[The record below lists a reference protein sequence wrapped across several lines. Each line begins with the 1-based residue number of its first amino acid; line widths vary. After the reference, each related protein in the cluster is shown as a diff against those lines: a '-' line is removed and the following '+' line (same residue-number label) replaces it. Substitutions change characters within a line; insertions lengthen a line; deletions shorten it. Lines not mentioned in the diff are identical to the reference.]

1 MAINIPIVSEFNNAG
16 LKKAQKEFQ
25 RLEKTSQKVGFAL
38 KKAFVPATAAFGGL
52 AAAAIPAINAASDLE
67 ESMSKV
73 GVIFGEGA
81 KEVEAFAE
89 TAAKALG
96 QSKQDVLEAA
106 GTFGTFGKAA
116 GLAGTDLAEFSNG
129 MTALASDVASF
140 NNAEPDEVIQA
151 MGAALRGEAEP
162 MRRFGV
168 LLNDAT
174 LKAEAMA
181 LGIYDGNGALTDQQ
195 KILAAQQA
203 IFKQT
208 ADAQG
213 DFARTSEGLAN
224 QTRIM
229 KAQFEN
235 VKAELGAAL
244 LPVVLAIL
252 PVFSKLADFVGDNT
266 DIVIKL
272 AAAVGGLSAAI
283 IVANIGMKIY
293 TATTAIATAAQW
305 AFNTAVG
312 AIALPIAAVVAF
324 TAALV
329 ALERASDKASRT
341 FRILL
346 PGINGISDGIS
357 WLQKQT
363 EDVNEELGAWNQTI
377 DEGRRAAGDMY
388 ESVREA
394 GNGVDKARGQFERAI
409 GPTQEYRQSTKEAA
423 TESKK
428 LAERVDILWSSMDE
442 LYRSMFELNPEL
454 KRYMDQLDREQAVR
468 DFNDTVA
475 EFKQIAENNAVGS
488 REWEEANRKVY
499 EELINLIET
508 YGTIPQTIQSEL
520 KILVDTGQLDAAIAK
535 ADRLAEGLRLARA
548 EGSPAYGGG
557 IPSFGDLQAALG
569 GSGFVASTPIAP
581 PVPTISAP
589 APAAAGAG
597 QNIVVNVS
605 TLQPTPETGRVIVD
619 SIRQANRTSGSSFF
633 DLRPLGRIT

>member
-1 MAINIPIVSEFNNAG
+1 MAINVPIVSEFSDRG
-16 LKKAQKEFQ
+16 LKKAMSEFK
-25 RLEKTSQKVGFAL
+25 RLETASQKTGFVL
-38 KKAFVPATAAFGGL
+38 KKAFLPASAALGGL

-174 LKAEAMA
+174 LKTEAMA

-203 IFKQT
+203 ILKQT
-208 ADAQG
+208 TDAQG

-229 KAQFEN
+229 KAQFED
-235 VKAELGAAL
+235 VKAELGKAL
-244 LPVVLAIL
+244 LPIVLKIL
-252 PVFSKLADFVGDNT
+252 PVFAKLADFVGNNT
-266 DIVIKL
+266 DIIIKL
-272 AAAVGGLSAAI
+272 AAAVGGLSAVI
-283 IVANIGMKIY
+283 VVANFGMKIY

-312 AIALPIAAVVAF
+312 AIALPIVAVVAF

-346 PGINGISDGIS
+346 PGINGLSDGIS

-363 EDVNEELGAWNQTI
+363 EDVNEEWAAWNQTL
-377 DEGRRAAGDMY
+377 DEGRRAAGNMY
-388 ESVREA
+388 PEIDETAKSVEDLMQEATEAAGAQLELAESINAVYEEVKKV
-394 GNGVDKARGQFERAI
+394 NPQFERMLELLDLEDDVEQLRNEFDKY
-409 GPTQEYRQSTKEAA
+409 QETLSNTEASTREIEQAQRNLTREILETLSA
-423 TESKK
+423 HGLLK
-428 LAERVDILWSSMDE
+428 LA
-442 LYRSMFELNPEL
+442 FE
-454 KRYMDQLDREQAVR
+454 
-468 DFNDTVA
+468 
-475 EFKQIAENNAVGS
+475 ENLMI
-488 REWEEANRKVY
+488 K
-499 EELINLIET
+499 INT
-508 YGTIPQTIQSEL
+508 A
-520 KILVDTGQLDAAIAK
+520 DLDAAYAS
-535 ADRLAEGLRLARA
+535 AMRVLNAFQQMRA
-548 EGSPAYGGG
+548 ISSG
-557 IPSFGDLQAALG
+557 AAP
-569 GSGFVASTPIAP
+569 ASTYI
-581 PVPTISAP
+581 PTANELDFRTGNVQTIDIRPTGTATRDLTS
-589 APAAAGAG
+589 G
-597 QNIVVNVS
+597 QLQNVTVNVS
-605 TLQPTPETGRVIVD
+605 TINPTQEVGEAVVKA
-619 SIRQANRTSGSSFF
+619 IRNYNRTSGSAQIGVSR
-633 DLRPLGRIT
+633 L

>member
-38 KKAFVPATAAFGGL
+38 KKAFLPASAALGGL
-52 AAAAIPAINAASDLE
+52 AAAAIPAINAASDVE

-174 LKAEAMA
+174 LRAEAMA

-203 IFKQT
+203 ILKQT
-208 ADAQG
+208 TDAQG

-229 KAQFEN
+229 KAQFED
-235 VKAELGAAL
+235 VKAELGKAL
-244 LPVVLAIL
+244 LPVVLSIL
-252 PVFSKLADFVGDNT
+252 PVFAKLADFVGENT

-272 AAAVGGLSAAI
+272 AAVVGGLSAAI
-283 IVANIGMKIY
+283 VVANFGMKIY
-293 TATTAIATAAQW
+293 TATTTIATAAQW

-363 EDVNEELGAWNQTI
+363 EDINEEWAAWNQTL
-377 DEGRRAAGDMY
+377 DEGRRAAGNMY
-388 ESVREA
+388 PEIDKTSQSVEELMEEA
-394 GNGVDKARGQFERAI
+394 
-409 GPTQEYRQSTKEAA
+409 TEAA
-423 TESKK
+423 NAQLE
-428 LAERVDILWSSMDE
+428 LAQSVNSVYEEIKQ
-442 LYRSMFELNPEL
+442 LNPEL
-454 KRYMDQLDREQAVR
+454 VEMLGLLDIQDDIEKLR
-468 DFNDTVA
+468 T
-475 EFKQIAENNAVGS
+475 EFDNYNEVIAESSGNV
-488 REWEEANRKVY
+488 RELQQAERDLTRA
-499 EELINLIET
+499 IIET
-508 YGTIPQTIQSEL
+508 LNAHQLLTLAFDKQL
-520 KILVDTGQLDAAIAK
+520 KIKIDTGDLDAAYAS
-535 ADRLAEGLRLARA
+535 ALRVLNAFQQVQQVSAGQRP
-548 EGSPAYGGG
+548 STY
-557 IPSFGDLQAALG
+557 IPPRDELG
-569 GSGFVASTPIAP
+569 FLSAPPVASTTITPVASITRAP
-581 PVPTISAP
+581 S
-589 APAAAGAG
+589 GAV
-597 QNIVVNVS
+597 QNVTVNVN
-605 TLQPTPETGRVIVD
+605 TPTPTEEIGKVVVD
-619 SIRQANRTSGSSFF
+619 SIRKYNRASGSANIGV
-633 DLRPLGRIT
+633 LRL

>member
-38 KKAFVPATAAFGGL
+38 KKAFLPASAALGGL

-174 LKAEAMA
+174 LRAEAMA

-203 IFKQT
+203 ILKQT
-208 ADAQG
+208 TDAQG

-229 KAQFEN
+229 KAQFED
-235 VKAELGAAL
+235 VKAELGKAL

-252 PVFSKLADFVGDNT
+252 PVFAKLADFIGDNT

-272 AAAVGGLSAAI
+272 AAVVGGLSAAI
-283 IVANIGMKIY
+283 VAANFGMKIY
-293 TATTAIATAAQW
+293 TATTTIATAAQW

-312 AIALPIAAVVAF
+312 AIALPIVAVVAF

-363 EDVNEELGAWNQTI
+363 EDVNEEWAAWNQTL
-377 DEGRRAAGDMY
+377 DEGRRAAGNMY
-388 ESVREA
+388 PEIDKTSQSVEDLMEEA
-394 GNGVDKARGQFERAI
+394 
-409 GPTQEYRQSTKEAA
+409 TEAA
-423 TESKK
+423 GAQLELAQSVNKVYDEVKK
-428 LAERVDILWSSMDE
+428 
-442 LYRSMFELNPEL
+442 LNPEL
-454 KRYMDQLDREQAVR
+454 DAMLARLDREDQ
-468 DFNDTVA
+468 
-475 EFKQIAENNAVGS
+475 
-488 REWEEANRKVY
+488 
-499 EELINLIET
+499 IET
-508 YGTIPQTIQSEL
+508 FQRAIDDYREAIADSSLSTREQEQALRDVQREL
-520 KILVDTGQLDAAIAK
+520 LRTLEAFGVLSDALAKGIKLKFDTGNIEAAIAS
-535 ADRLAEGLRLARA
+535 ANRVIDAYNRVLAISEGGA
-548 EGSPAYGGG
+548 P
-557 IPSFGDLQAALG
+557 
-569 GSGFVASTPIAP
+569 ASTYIPPRDELNFLSAP
-581 PVPTISAP
+581 PVATTTITPVASITRAP
-589 APAAAGAG
+589 SGAV
-597 QNIVVNVS
+597 QNVTVNVN
-605 TLQPTPETGRVIVD
+605 TPTPTEEIGKVVVD
-619 SIRQANRTSGSSFF
+619 SIRKYNRTSGSS
-633 DLRPLGRIT
+633 II

>member
-38 KKAFVPATAAFGGL
+38 KKAFLPASAALGGL

-174 LKAEAMA
+174 LRAEAMA

-203 IFKQT
+203 ILKQT
-208 ADAQG
+208 TDAQG

-229 KAQFEN
+229 KAQFED
-235 VKAELGAAL
+235 VKAELGKAL
-244 LPVVLAIL
+244 LPIVLKIL
-252 PVFSKLADFVGDNT
+252 PVFAKLADFVGNNT
-266 DIVIKL
+266 DIIIKL

-283 IVANIGMKIY
+283 VVANFGMKIY

-346 PGINGISDGIS
+346 PGINGLSDGIT

-363 EDVNEELGAWNQTI
+363 EDVNEEWAAWNQTL
-377 DEGRRAAGDMY
+377 DEGRRAAGNMY
-388 ESVREA
+388 PEIDQTAKSVEDLMQEA
-394 GNGVDKARGQFERAI
+394 TEAAGAQLELAGSINAVYEEVKKVNPQFERMLELLDLEDDVEQLRNEFDKY
-409 GPTQEYRQSTKEAA
+409 QETLSNTEASTRE
-423 TESKK
+423 
-428 LAERVDILWSSMDE
+428 I
-442 LYRSMFELNPEL
+442 
-454 KRYMDQLDREQAVR
+454 EQAQR
-468 DFNDTVA
+468 NLTREILETLAAHGLLKVA
-475 EFKQIAENNAVGS
+475 FEENLMI
-488 REWEEANRKVY
+488 K
-499 EELINLIET
+499 INT
-508 YGTIPQTIQSEL
+508 A
-520 KILVDTGQLDAAIAK
+520 DLDAAYASAMRVLNAFQQMRAISSGA
-535 ADRLAEGLRLARA
+535 APGSTYVPPREELRFLGAEPV
-548 EGSPAYGGG
+548 STTT
-557 IPSFGDLQAALG
+557 I
-569 GSGFVASTPIAP
+569 TPISSITRSP
-581 PVPTISAP
+581 S
-589 APAAAGAG
+589 GAI
-597 QNIVVNVS
+597 QNVTVNVN
-605 TLQPTPETGRVIVD
+605 TPTPTEEIGKVVVD
-619 SIRQANRTSGSSFF
+619 SIRKYNRASGSASIGV
-633 DLRPLGRIT
+633 LRL

>member
-38 KKAFVPATAAFGGL
+38 KKAFLPASAALGGL

-174 LKAEAMA
+174 LRAEAMA

-203 IFKQT
+203 ILKQT
-208 ADAQG
+208 TDAQG

-229 KAQFEN
+229 KAQFED
-235 VKAELGAAL
+235 VKAELGKAL
-244 LPVVLAIL
+244 LPVVLSIL
-252 PVFSKLADFVGDNT
+252 PVFAKLADFVGENT

-272 AAAVGGLSAAI
+272 AAVVGGLSAAI
-283 IVANIGMKIY
+283 VVANFGMKIY
-293 TATTAIATAAQW
+293 TATTTIATAAQW

-363 EDVNEELGAWNQTI
+363 EDINEEWAAWNQTL
-377 DEGRRAAGDMY
+377 DEGRRAAGNMY
-388 ESVREA
+388 PEIDKTSQSVDELMTEA
-394 GNGVDKARGQFERAI
+394 VEATKAQLKLAGSINAVYEEVKKVNPQFERMLELLDLEDDVEQLR
-409 GPTQEYRQSTKEAA
+409 TEFDKYQETLANTESSTREIEQAQRDLTREILQTLAAHGLLKLAFEEQLMIKINTGDLEAA
-423 TESKK
+423 YAS
-428 LAERVDILWSSMDE
+428 AMRVLNAFQQVRAISSGAAPGSTYVPPRDE
-442 LYRSMFELNPEL
+442 L
-454 KRYMDQLDREQAVR
+454 
-468 DFNDTVA
+468 
-475 EFKQIAENNAVGS
+475 
-488 REWEEANRKVY
+488 
-499 EELINLIET
+499 
-508 YGTIPQTIQSEL
+508 
-520 KILVDTGQLDAAIAK
+520 
-535 ADRLAEGLRLARA
+535 
-548 EGSPAYGGG
+548 
-557 IPSFGDLQAALG
+557 
-569 GSGFVASTPIAP
+569 GFLSAP
-581 PVPTISAP
+581 PVATTTITPVASITRAP
-589 APAAAGAG
+589 SGAV
-597 QNIVVNVS
+597 QNVTVNVN
-605 TLQPTPETGRVIVD
+605 TPTPTEEIGKVVVD
-619 SIRQANRTSGSSFF
+619 SIRKYNRTSGSSAIGV
-633 DLRPLGRIT
+633 LRL

>member
-174 LKAEAMA
+174 LRAEAMA

-203 IFKQT
+203 ILKQT

-229 KAQFEN
+229 KAQFED
-235 VKAELGAAL
+235 VKAELGKAL
-244 LPVVLAIL
+244 LPIVLAIL

-272 AAAVGGLSAAI
+272 AAAIGGLSAVI
-283 IVANIGMKIY
+283 IAANIGMKIY

-312 AIALPIAAVVAF
+312 AIALPIVAVVAF
-324 TAALV
+324 TSALV

-363 EDVNEELGAWNQTI
+363 EDVNEEWAAWNQTL
-377 DEGRRAAGDMY
+377 DEGRRAAGNMY
-388 ESVREA
+388 PEIDETAKSVEDLMQEA
-394 GNGVDKARGQFERAI
+394 
-409 GPTQEYRQSTKEAA
+409 TEAA
-423 TESKK
+423 GAQLE
-428 LAERVDILWSSMDE
+428 LANSVNQVYEEVRK
-442 LYRSMFELNPEL
+442 LNPEL
-454 KRYMDQLDREQAVR
+454 VEMLRLLDVQDDIEKLR
-468 DFNDTVA
+468 T
-475 EFKQIAENNAVGS
+475 EFDNYNEVIAESSGNV
-488 REWEEANRKVY
+488 RELQQAERDLTRA
-499 EELINLIET
+499 IIET
-508 YGTIPQTIQSEL
+508 LSAHGLLTLAFDKQL
-520 KILVDTGQLDAAIAK
+520 KIKIDTGDLDAAYAS
-535 ADRLAEGLRLARA
+535 ALRVLNAFQQVQQVSAGQR
-548 EGSPAYGGG
+548 
-557 IPSFGDLQAALG
+557 PSTYVPPRDELG
-569 GSGFVASTPIAP
+569 FLSAP
-581 PVPTISAP
+581 PVATTTITPVSSITRAP
-589 APAAAGAG
+589 SGAV
-597 QNIVVNVS
+597 QNVTVNVN
-605 TLQPTPETGRVIVD
+605 TPTPTEEIGKVVVD
-619 SIRQANRTSGSSFF
+619 SIRKYNRSSGSATIGV
-633 DLRPLGRIT
+633 LRL

>member
-52 AAAAIPAINAASDLE
+52 AAAAIPAINAASDRE

-174 LKAEAMA
+174 LRAEAMA

-203 IFKQT
+203 ILKQT

-229 KAQFEN
+229 KAQFED
-235 VKAELGAAL
+235 VKAELGKAL
-244 LPVVLAIL
+244 LPIVLRIL
-252 PVFSKLADFVGDNT
+252 PVFAKLADFVGDNT

-272 AAAVGGLSAAI
+272 AAAIGGLSAVI
-283 IVANIGMKIY
+283 IAANIGMKIY

-312 AIALPIAAVVAF
+312 AIALPIVAVVAF

-346 PGINGISDGIS
+346 PGINGISEGIS

-363 EDVNEELGAWNQTI
+363 EDVNEEWAAWNQTL
-377 DEGRRAAGDMY
+377 DEGRRAAGNMY
-388 ESVREA
+388 PEIDQTAKSVEDLMEEA
-394 GNGVDKARGQFERAI
+394 TEAAGAQLELANSINQVYEEVKKVNPQFERMLELLDLEDDVEQLRNEFDKYKETLSNTEA
-409 GPTQEYRQSTKEAA
+409 STREIEQAQRNLTREILETLAA
-423 TESKK
+423 HGLLK
-428 LAERVDILWSSMDE
+428 LA
-442 LYRSMFELNPEL
+442 FE
-454 KRYMDQLDREQAVR
+454 
-468 DFNDTVA
+468 
-475 EFKQIAENNAVGS
+475 ENLMI
-488 REWEEANRKVY
+488 K
-499 EELINLIET
+499 INT
-508 YGTIPQTIQSEL
+508 A
-520 KILVDTGQLDAAIAK
+520 DLDAAYAS
-535 ADRLAEGLRLARA
+535 AMRVLNAFQQMRA
-548 EGSPAYGGG
+548 ISSGAAPGSTYVP
-557 IPSFGDLQAALG
+557 PREETRFLS
-569 GSGFVASTPIAP
+569 AP
-581 PVPTISAP
+581 PVATTTITPVSSITRSP
-589 APAAAGAG
+589 SGAV
-597 QNIVVNVS
+597 QNVTVNVN
-605 TLQPTPETGRVIVD
+605 TPTPTEEIGKVVVD
-619 SIRQANRTSGSSFF
+619 SIRKYNRASGSANIGV
-633 DLRPLGRIT
+633 LRL

>member
-38 KKAFVPATAAFGGL
+38 KKAFLPASAALGGL

-174 LKAEAMA
+174 LRAEAMA

-203 IFKQT
+203 ILKQT
-208 ADAQG
+208 TDAQG

-229 KAQFEN
+229 KAQFED
-235 VKAELGAAL
+235 VKAELGKAL

-252 PVFSKLADFVGDNT
+252 PVFAKLADFIGDNT

-272 AAAVGGLSAAI
+272 AAVVGGLSAAI
-283 IVANIGMKIY
+283 VAANFGMKIY
-293 TATTAIATAAQW
+293 TATTTIATAAQW

-312 AIALPIAAVVAF
+312 AIALPIVAVVAF

-363 EDVNEELGAWNQTI
+363 EDVNEEWAAWNQTL
-377 DEGRRAAGDMY
+377 DEGRRAAGNMY
-388 ESVREA
+388 PEIDKTSQSVEDLMEEA
-394 GNGVDKARGQFERAI
+394 
-409 GPTQEYRQSTKEAA
+409 TEAA
-423 TESKK
+423 GAQLELAQSVNKVYDEVKK
-428 LAERVDILWSSMDE
+428 
-442 LYRSMFELNPEL
+442 LNPEL
-454 KRYMDQLDREQAVR
+454 DAMLARLDREDQ
-468 DFNDTVA
+468 
-475 EFKQIAENNAVGS
+475 
-488 REWEEANRKVY
+488 
-499 EELINLIET
+499 IET
-508 YGTIPQTIQSEL
+508 FQRAIDDYREAIADSSLSTREQEQALRDVQREL
-520 KILVDTGQLDAAIAK
+520 LRTLEAFGVLSDALAKGIKLKFDTGNIEAAIAS
-535 ADRLAEGLRLARA
+535 ANRVIDAYNRVLAISEGGA
-548 EGSPAYGGG
+548 P
-557 IPSFGDLQAALG
+557 
-569 GSGFVASTPIAP
+569 ASTYIPPRDELNFLSAP
-581 PVPTISAP
+581 PVATTTITPVASITRAP
-589 APAAAGAG
+589 SGAV
-597 QNIVVNVS
+597 QNVTVNVN
-605 TLQPTPETGRVIVD
+605 TPTPTEEIGKVVVD
-619 SIRQANRTSGSSFF
+619 SIRKYNRTSGSSTIGV
-633 DLRPLGRIT
+633 LRL

>member
-16 LKKAQKEFQ
+16 LKKAQKDFQ

-38 KKAFVPATAAFGGL
+38 KKAFLPASAALGGL

-106 GTFGTFGKAA
+106 GTFGTFGTAA

-174 LKAEAMA
+174 LRAEAMA

-203 IFKQT
+203 ILKQT
-208 ADAQG
+208 TDAQG

-229 KAQFEN
+229 KAQFED
-235 VKAELGAAL
+235 VKAELGKAL
-244 LPVVLAIL
+244 LPIVLKIL
-252 PVFSKLADFVGDNT
+252 PVFAKLADFVGNNT
-266 DIVIKL
+266 DIIIKL

-283 IVANIGMKIY
+283 VVANFGMKIY

-346 PGINGISDGIS
+346 PGINGLSDGIT

-363 EDVNEELGAWNQTI
+363 EDVNEEWAAWNQTL
-377 DEGRRAAGDMY
+377 DEGRRAAGNMY
-388 ESVREA
+388 PEIDQTAKSVEDLMQEA
-394 GNGVDKARGQFERAI
+394 TEAAGAQLELAGSINAVYEEVKKVNPQFERMLELLDLEDDVEQLRNEFDKY
-409 GPTQEYRQSTKEAA
+409 QETLSNTEASTREIEQAQRNLTREILETLAA
-423 TESKK
+423 HGLLK
-428 LAERVDILWSSMDE
+428 LA
-442 LYRSMFELNPEL
+442 FE
-454 KRYMDQLDREQAVR
+454 
-468 DFNDTVA
+468 
-475 EFKQIAENNAVGS
+475 ENLMI
-488 REWEEANRKVY
+488 K
-499 EELINLIET
+499 INT
-508 YGTIPQTIQSEL
+508 A
-520 KILVDTGQLDAAIAK
+520 DLDAAYASAMRVLNAFQQMRAISSGA
-535 ADRLAEGLRLARA
+535 APGSTYVPPREELRFLGAEPV
-548 EGSPAYGGG
+548 STTT
-557 IPSFGDLQAALG
+557 I
-569 GSGFVASTPIAP
+569 TPISSITRSP
-581 PVPTISAP
+581 S
-589 APAAAGAG
+589 GAI
-597 QNIVVNVS
+597 QNVTVNVN
-605 TLQPTPETGRVIVD
+605 TPTPTEEIGKVVVD
-619 SIRQANRTSGSSFF
+619 SIRKYNRASGSASIGV
-633 DLRPLGRIT
+633 LRL

>member
-1 MAINIPIVSEFNNAG
+1 MAINVPIVSEFNNRG
-16 LKKAQKEFQ
+16 LKKAMSEFK
-25 RLEKTSQKVGFAL
+25 RLETTGQKTGFVL
-38 KKAFVPATAAFGGL
+38 KKAFLPASAALGGL

-174 LKAEAMA
+174 LKTEAMA

-203 IFKQT
+203 ILKQT
-208 ADAQG
+208 TDAQG

-229 KAQFEN
+229 KAQFED
-235 VKAELGAAL
+235 VKAELGKAL
-244 LPVVLAIL
+244 LPIVLKIL
-252 PVFSKLADFVGDNT
+252 PVFAKLADFVGNNT
-266 DIVIKL
+266 DIIIKL
-272 AAAVGGLSAAI
+272 AAAVGGLSAVI
-283 IVANIGMKIY
+283 VVANFGMKIY

-312 AIALPIAAVVAF
+312 AIALPIVAVVAF

-346 PGINGISDGIS
+346 PGINGLSDGIS

-363 EDVNEELGAWNQTI
+363 EDVNEEWAAWNQTL
-377 DEGRRAAGDMY
+377 DEGRRAAGNMY
-388 ESVREA
+388 PEIDETAKSVEDLMQEATEAAGAQLELAESINAVYEEVKKV
-394 GNGVDKARGQFERAI
+394 NPQFERMLELLDLEDDVEQLRNEFDKY
-409 GPTQEYRQSTKEAA
+409 QETLSNTEASTREIEQAQRNLTREILETLSA
-423 TESKK
+423 HGLLK
-428 LAERVDILWSSMDE
+428 LA
-442 LYRSMFELNPEL
+442 FE
-454 KRYMDQLDREQAVR
+454 
-468 DFNDTVA
+468 
-475 EFKQIAENNAVGS
+475 ENLMI
-488 REWEEANRKVY
+488 K
-499 EELINLIET
+499 INT
-508 YGTIPQTIQSEL
+508 A
-520 KILVDTGQLDAAIAK
+520 DLDAAYAS
-535 ADRLAEGLRLARA
+535 AMRVLNAFQQMRA
-548 EGSPAYGGG
+548 ISSGAAPGSTYVP
-557 IPSFGDLQAALG
+557 PREETRFLS
-569 GSGFVASTPIAP
+569 AP
-581 PVPTISAP
+581 PVATTTITPVSSITRAP
-589 APAAAGAG
+589 SGAV
-597 QNIVVNVS
+597 QNVTVNVS
-605 TLQPTPETGRVIVD
+605 TINPTQEVGEAVVKA
-619 SIRQANRTSGSSFF
+619 IRNYNRTSGSAQIGVSR
-633 DLRPLGRIT
+633 L